1 MMLNNQVIQVLRAS
15 SSMANRTSHTI
26 VESFR
31 ISEYENKIIEKL
43 MGRFGF
49 NRSELIRY
57 AITRLASEKLQ
68 EAQGW

>member
-1 MMLNNQVIQVLRAS
+1 MS
-15 SSMANRTSHTI
+15 KRTSHSI

-31 ISEYENKIIEKL
+31 ISEYENEVIEKL
-43 MGRFGF
+43 MGKFGF

-57 AITRLASEKLQ
+57 AITRLASDKLQ